1 MRLNH
6 LLIIGLLI
14 IIIILITMLLL
25 RIKRSNKQ
33 GYYGVVQ
40 SVNDNQFIN
49 AKYNISEFENMISNN
64 SSAIINHH
72 TNNDYQAELNK
83 IINDY
88 NQVKDKT
95 DDISKLKKAAI
106 LQRLVGLNNK
116 ISKQ

>member
-14 IIIILITMLLL
+14 IIVILITMLLL

-33 GYYGVVQ
+33 SYYGVVQ
-40 SVNDNQFIN
+40 SVNDNHVIN
-49 AKYNISEFENMISNN
+49 AKYNINEFDNMINN
-64 SSAIINHH
+64 TSSTITNHD

-83 IINDY
+83 IIDDY

-95 DDISKLKKAAI
+95 DDMSELKKAAI

>member
-49 AKYNISEFENMISNN
+49 AKYNISEFDNMISNT
-64 SSAIINHH
+64 SSATNHD
-72 TNNDYQAELNK
+72 TNNAYQTELNK

>member
-40 SVNDNQFIN
+40 SVNDNQCIN
-49 AKYNISEFENMISNN
+49 AKYNISEFENMISNTSN
-64 SSAIINHH
+64 AITNHH